1 MKYDV
6 VHATRYVYT
15 DMATLCHNQAHLT
28 PRETAW
34 QKCLISKLEISPP
47 PATLKPWTDAFGNV
61 AMYFTIE
68 QSHRELSVVA
78 KCQVENLERT
88 LPEDLNGLAWEE
100 AVWQIESVEHRAQ
113 HDRGVFL
120 CASRWIDNA
129 NAVRDYGAKSFPAGR
144 ALFEATMELT
154 ERIHG
159 EFQFDPSATTI
170 STPPTEILLRRR
182 GVCQDFAHLQIACL
196 RSLGLSARYVSGY
209 LLTRPP
215 PGKPKL
221 VGADASHAWVSVYFP
236 GSGWIDF
243 DPTNRQLANSS
254 YVTLAWGRDYSDVS
268 PIRGVFLG
276 GGAHRMSV
284 SVDVTPSES

>member
-1 MKYDV
+1 
-6 VHATRYVYT
+6 
-15 DMATLCHNQAHLT
+15 
-28 PRETAW
+28 
-34 QKCLISKLEISPP
+34 
-47 PATLKPWTDAFGNV
+47 
-61 AMYFTIE
+61 
-68 QSHRELSVVA
+68 
-78 KCQVENLERT
+78 

-276 GGAHRMSV
+276 GGAHRMSI